1 MYRQLHCIALRTIK
15 YNDKH
20 SILSAYSLEM
30 GRVSFLVPAGTGREA
45 VRRRALLMPLA
56 AFECV
61 ADIRSG
67 RDIYTM
73 KEPRAVNVRHGIHS
87 HPVKGAVALFLA
99 EVLTAILRENQ
110 DDVSLY
116 AYLEYAIGRLDS
128 ADDTVANFHIC
139 FLYNLGRFIGIE
151 PDVSSY
157 REGRVFDMLDGV
169 FRATP
174 PLHSNYLKQEA
185 ATAVAA
191 LSRMTFDN
199 MHLFRL
205 SRNQRHEL
213 LDGILRYYSIHYAT
227 LSSLKSIDVLRS
239 LFD

>member
-1 MYRQLHCIALRTIK
+1 MYRQLHCIALRTVK
-15 YNDKH
+15 YNEKH

-30 GRVSFLVPAGTGREA
+30 GRVSFLVPAGAGREA

-61 ADIRSG
+61 ADIRPG
-67 RDIYTM
+67 REIYTM
-73 KEPRAVNVRHGIHS
+73 REPQATNVCHGIHS
-87 HPVKGAVALFLA
+87 HPVKGAVSLFLA
-99 EVLTAILRENQ
+99 EVLTVVLRENQ
-110 DDVSLY
+110 EDVSLF
-116 AYLEYAIGRLDS
+116 AFLQYAIGQLDTAGDS
-128 ADDTVANFHIC
+128 VANFHIC
-139 FLYNLGRFIGIE
+139 FLYRLGRFIGIE

-199 MHLFRL
+199 MHRFRF
-205 SRNQRHEL
+205 SRSQRQEL